1 MIQVLGIFPQHIKEN
16 VKLQKLSM
24 KHQKKSYQI
33 SYMNLTPVENLT
45 PQQVLL
51 QIKALED
58 KNGKSGNKR
67 SDRRRSGCN
76 RAKLNGTY
84 IKRN

>member
-1 MIQVLGIFPQHIKEN
+1 
-16 VKLQKLSM
+16 
-24 KHQKKSYQI
+24 
-33 SYMNLTPVENLT
+33 MNLTPVENLT